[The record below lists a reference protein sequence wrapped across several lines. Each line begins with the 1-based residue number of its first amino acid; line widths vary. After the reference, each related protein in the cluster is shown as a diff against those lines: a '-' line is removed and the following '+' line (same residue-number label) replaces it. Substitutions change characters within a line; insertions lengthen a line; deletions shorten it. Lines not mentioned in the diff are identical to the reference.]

1 MAETDSSNCLQLG
14 GQGPHEVTYPYLDT
28 QPKLACPAPQKTY
41 NSGAVV
47 KIPMEDFYC
56 SEEKLKAQ
64 VTTSSFFHIIT
75 C

>member
-47 KIPMEDFYC
+47 KIPMEDNYC
-56 SEEKLKAQ
+56 SEDKLKAL
-64 VTTSSFFHIIT
+64 VTT
-75 C
+75 